1 MPNLA
6 VHPLLPI
13 LLTALLMM
21 LAEGRSPGRRWDAV
35 PGWWGRVFTLTAIQ
49 ALLLWLTGHALEAW
63 LQEHRLIEGAQRFGI
78 LGGAALGYL
87 ATTFAN
93 YWWHR
98 ARHEVPL
105 LWRLLHQIH
114 HSPARIEV
122 ATSFYKHPLEIAA
135 NAVFG
140 ATLLLLVLGLAPESA
155 AITIT
160 ICGVMELFYHWNV
173 RTPRWL
179 GYIVQRPESHCI
191 HHERGVHNCN
201 YADLPIWDILFGTF
215 HNPETFDRECG
226 FDHDRECRLVE
237 MLTFKDVNTEPI
249 PARPSLSPMAAAGA
263 LVAIGTVQ
271 MVGDLSGSPTV
282 RGLGMAANASPAP
295 KVFTAHEGLET
306 YSAQFFIHWTDIGGA
321 SHVKQLTPRV
331 NRGLRGP
338 YNRRNA
344 FGAMIAGG
352 PMLNASAATRAM
364 HAAALSY
371 TRCGAGGALD
381 ELGIDRRTIAGPVT
395 IELRLRTPPKGDRNW
410 RLAFDAAC

>member
-1 MPNLA
+1 MLELA
-6 VHPLLPI
+6 AQPLVPI
-13 LLTALLMM
+13 VVIAVLMM
-21 LAEGRSPGRRWDAV
+21 LAERRWPGRRWNAAS
-35 PGWWGRVFTLTAIQ
+35 GWWWRVLSLTAVQ
-49 ALLLWLTGHALEAW
+49 AFLLWLTGHALDAW
-63 LQEHRLIEGAQRFGI
+63 LQEHRLIDGSRHFGI
-78 LGGAALGYL
+78 LGGAAVGYL
-87 ATTFAN
+87 AVTFAN

-98 ARHEVPL
+98 ARHEIPL
-105 LWRLLHQIH
+105 LWRLLHQVH

-140 ATLLLLVLGLAPESA
+140 ATLLLLVFGLPAEST
-155 AITIT
+155 AISIT

-179 GYIVQRPESHCI
+179 GYVVQRPESHCV

-215 HNPETFDRECG
+215 HNPREFDRECG
-226 FDHDRECRLVE
+226 FDHDRECRIIE
-237 MLTFKDVNTEPI
+237 MLTFKDVNTELP
-249 PARPSLSPMAAAGA
+249 PARTSGRTMAAAVA

-271 MVGDLSGSPTV
+271 MAGDLAGSPVV

-295 KVFTAHEGLET
+295 KVFTAHGGIET
-306 YSAQFFIHWTDIGGA
+306 YAAQFLVRWTDVDGIA
-321 SHVKQLTPRV
+321 HVKRLTPQV

-344 FGAMIAGG
+344 YGAMIAGG
-352 PMLNASAATRAM
+352 PMLNANAAMRAM

-371 TRCGAGGALD
+371 TRCGAGSALD

-395 IELRLRTPPKGDRNW
+395 IELILRTVPKADW
-410 RLAFDAAC
+410 QLAFNAAC